1 MMDARSLSARLNKPI
16 KILLV
21 LLGVGILANVAMEFY
36 AEKQRGELERNFCE
50 SKQVRDALARIN
62 EGAPRRIDDATTL
75 KGAACEEGSFIYD
88 YALNSSSNLDL
99 SALDAGDA
107 EILKEMLFAKAK
119 AGFCS
124 AEFSQ
129 RLRELGKTMVLNYEI
144 EGLPPI
150 QLKLDKNSC
159 ER

>member
-1 MMDARSLSARLNKPI
+1 MDAQSLSARLNKPI

-21 LLGVGILANVAMEFY
+21 LFGIGILANVAMEFY
-36 AEKQRGELERNFCE
+36 AEKKRGELERNFCE

-62 EGAPRRIDDATTL
+62 ENAPRRIDDATIL

-88 YALNSSSNLDL
+88 YALNSSPNLDL

-119 AGFCS
+119 VSFCS
-124 AEFSQ
+124 TEFSQ

-159 ER
+159 AR

>member
-1 MMDARSLSARLNKPI
+1 MMDAQSLSARLNKPI

-21 LLGVGILANVAMEFY
+21 LLGIGILANVAMEFY
-36 AEKQRGELERNFCE
+36 AEKKRGELERNFCE
-50 SKQVRDALARIN
+50 SKQVRDALVRIN

-99 SALDAGDA
+99 SALDSGDA
-107 EILKEMLFAKAK
+107 EILKEILFAKAK

-124 AEFSQ
+124 VEFSR
-129 RLRELGKTMVLNYEI
+129 RLQELGKTMVLNYEI

-150 QLKLDKNSC
+150 KIALDKNAC

>member
-16 KILLV
+16 KILLM
-21 LLGVGILANVAMEFY
+21 LFGIGILANVAMEFY
-36 AEKQRGELERNFCE
+36 AEKKRGELERNFCE

-107 EILKEMLFAKAK
+107 EIVKEMLFAKAK
-119 AGFCS
+119 SGFCS
-124 AEFSQ
+124 AEFSR

>member
-1 MMDARSLSARLNKPI
+1 MMDARSLSAQLNKPI

-21 LLGVGILANVAMEFY
+21 LFGIGILANVAMEFY
-36 AEKQRGELERNFCE
+36 AEKKRGELERNFCE

-62 EGAPRRIDDATTL
+62 EGAPRRIDDATIL
-75 KGAACEEGSFIYD
+75 KGAACEEGSFTYD

-124 AEFSQ
+124 AEFSR

-150 QLKLDKNSC
+150 KIALDKSAC

>member
-1 MMDARSLSARLNKPI
+1 MMDAQSLSARLNKPI

-21 LLGVGILANVAMEFY
+21 LLGIGILANVAMEFY
-36 AEKQRGELERNFCE
+36 AEKKRGELERNFCE
-50 SKQVRDALARIN
+50 SKQVRDALVRIN

-99 SALDAGDA
+99 SALDSGDA
-107 EILKEMLFAKAK
+107 EILKEILFAKAK

-124 AEFSQ
+124 AEFSR
-129 RLRELGKTMVLNYEI
+129 RLQELGKTMVLNYEI

-150 QLKLDKNSC
+150 KIALDKNAC

>member
-1 MMDARSLSARLNKPI
+1 MMDARSLSAQLNKPI

-21 LLGVGILANVAMEFY
+21 LFGIGILANVAMEFY
-36 AEKQRGELERNFCE
+36 AEKKRELERNFCE

-124 AEFSQ
+124 AEFSR

>member
-21 LLGVGILANVAMEFY
+21 LLGIGILANVAMEFY

-75 KGAACEEGSFIYD
+75 KGAACEGDSFIYD
-88 YALNSSSNLDL
+88 YALNSSPNLDL

-107 EILKEMLFAKAK
+107 EILKEMLFAKTK

-124 AEFSQ
+124 AEFSR
-129 RLRELGKTMVLNYEI
+129 RLREFGKTMVLNYEI

-150 QLKLDKNSC
+150 KIALDKNAC

>member
-1 MMDARSLSARLNKPI
+1 MDAQSLIARLNKPI

-21 LLGVGILANVAMEFY
+21 LFGIGILANVAMEFY
-36 AEKQRGELERNFCE
+36 AEKKRSELERNFCE

-62 EGAPRRIDDATTL
+62 EGAPRRIDDATIL

-88 YALNSSSNLDL
+88 YALNSSPNLDL
-99 SALDAGDA
+99 SALDASDT

-119 AGFCS
+119 VSFCS
-124 AEFSQ
+124 AEFSR
-129 RLRELGKTMVLNYEI
+129 RLRELGKTIVLNYEI

>member
-1 MMDARSLSARLNKPI
+1 MDARSLSARLNKPI

>member
-1 MMDARSLSARLNKPI
+1 MMDAQSLSARLNKPI

-21 LLGVGILANVAMEFY
+21 LLGIGILANVAVEFY

>member
-1 MMDARSLSARLNKPI
+1 MDAQSLSARLNKPI

-21 LLGVGILANVAMEFY
+21 LLGIGILANVAMEFY

-99 SALDAGDA
+99 SALYAGDA

-119 AGFCS
+119 VSFCS
-124 AEFSQ
+124 TEFSR

>member
-16 KILLV
+16 KILLL
-21 LLGVGILANVAMEFY
+21 LLGIGILANVAMEFY

-50 SKQVRDALARIN
+50 SKQVRDALAWIN
-62 EGAPRRIDDATTL
+62 EGAPRRTIL

-124 AEFSQ
+124 AEFSRR

>member
-1 MMDARSLSARLNKPI
+1 MDAQSLSARLNKPI

-21 LLGVGILANVAMEFY
+21 LFGIGILANVAMEFY
-36 AEKQRGELERNFCE
+36 TEKKRGELERNFCE

-62 EGAPRRIDDATTL
+62 ESAPRRIDDATIL

-88 YALNSSSNLDL
+88 YALNSSPNLDL

-107 EILKEMLFAKAK
+107 EILKEMLLAKAK
-119 AGFCS
+119 ASFCS
-124 AEFSQ
+124 TEFSQ

-150 QLKLDKNSC
+150 QLNLDKNSC

>member
-1 MMDARSLSARLNKPI
+1 MDARSLSARLNKPI

-21 LLGVGILANVAMEFY
+21 LFGIGILANVAMEFY

-50 SKQVRDALARIN
+50 SKQVQDALVRIN

-129 RLRELGKTMVLNYEI
+129 HLRELGKTMVLNYEI